1 MKSFAEFLVVR
12 DPEVFIEFVQ
22 YAETMI
28 NEAEEPAAIPFWRRW
43 AKRAIPFVAGATAA
57 ITGAQASGATKQY
70 SQPNQPVD
78 DGKPQVT
85 NVDDTVAAYNPV
97 TGKFQTTPK
106 SNAILSQGRWEIK
119 GAGGGVD
126 PLRQFEEPEKPG
138 FDPLKQFAPD
148 PDEGKGTVNP
158 AVVDLVQMLGQNADD
173 VVKTYYKTGSQ
184 YKGIVDKA
192 VGVYLDKI
200 ENPEAKKIFA
210 TKMANHL
217 LSNQVEL
224 STSMVEKLIDAG
236 LPAHFNDEL
245 LDRAKHPGW
254 KGSYIHNSIIPKL
267 AAKKVGDF
275 VNKIGLL
282 DKEGNI
288 DQNQADEVASQLVK
302 MYTQALPYD
311 QDGEILNS
319 MLPEIKKM
327 SIFSN
332 MAPQFAKYLTIEK
345 GAVPE
350 SEWYRHA
357 INAKQLAVLLKHN
370 MVSPDSAAWFGK
382 THTYENLLSDN
393 PEAAKKLYDLA
404 SKSGDFDWKKMVEP
418 SGNPGLDSLHGFV
431 NRGNPDAR
439 TVAGEEAEKMT
450 QQAGEI
456 SKGLYKKAVDAFRK
470 MFGREPKKLDRGDLE
485 RLMGILGKSSNTK
498 N

>member
-1 MKSFAEFLVVR
+1 MTC
-12 DPEVFIEFVQ
+12 FIEFLAKRDPHMFLEMVSHV
-22 YAETMI
+22 EEML
-28 NEAEEPAAIPFWRRW
+28 NEAERAAKDPLWRQISRKAMPW
-43 AKRAIPFVAGATAA
+43 IAGATAA
-57 ITGAQASGATKQY
+57 VTGANASGATKDYGQA
-70 SQPNQPVD
+70 NQPVD

-85 NVDDTVAAYNPV
+85 NVDDNVAAYNPA
-97 TGKFQTTPK
+97 TGKFQMTPK
-106 SNAILSQGRWEIK
+106 SKAIMSQGRWEIK

-158 AVVDLVQMLGQNADD
+158 AVVDLVQMLGQNADN
-173 VVKTYYKTGSQ
+173 VVKTFYKTGSQ

-192 VGVYLDKI
+192 VGDYLDKI
-200 ENPEAKKIFA
+200 ENPEAKKSFA

-224 STSMVEKLIDAG
+224 STFMIEKLIDAG
-236 LPAHFNDEL
+236 LPAHFHDEL
-245 LDRAKHPGW
+245 LDRAQNRNW
-254 KGSYIHNSIIPKL
+254 KNSYISKDVIPKL

-327 SIFSN
+327 SIFN
-332 MAPQFAKYLTIEK
+332 RMAPQFEKYLTIEK

-350 SEWYRHA
+350 SEWYKSP

-370 MVSPDSAAWFGK
+370 MVSSDSAAWFGK

-404 SKSGDFDWKKMVEP
+404 SKSGDFDWKNMPEP
-418 SGNPGLDSLHGFV
+418 SGHPGLDSLHGFV

-439 TVAGEEAEKMT
+439 TQAAQDADAMT
-450 QQAGEI
+450 TKAGEI
-456 SKGLYKKAVDAFRK
+456 SKNLYQKGTGYLKD
-470 MFGREPKKLDRGDLE
+470 MFGKKDKGLNRDTFDRLS
-485 RLMGILGKSSNTK
+485 RALK
-498 N
+498 